1 MLWAAAAHAYDAKE
15 DYWLEPK
22 VAEIAKDQAK
32 QRLEQDPW
40 MEIIGQK
47 MAAVTE
53 ASIRDAFN
61 ACFPD
66 VDEHHIPKAMNG
78 RMRTSLL
85 LAGWLR
91 DGKFNSSDRRNQVKF
106 TNPSPTEEKPEA
118 DYGF

>member
-1 MLWAAAAHAYDAKE
+1 MK
-15 DYWLEPK
+15 PK
-22 VAEIAKDQAK
+22 AAEIAQDQAQ

-40 MEIIGQK
+40 TEIIGQK

-66 VDEHHIPKAMNG
+66 IDEHNISNLMNR
-78 RMRTSLL
+78 RMRKSLL

-91 DGKFNSSDRRNQVKF
+91 DGKFTSGSRRNQVKF
-106 TNPSPTEEKPEA
+106 TNPSPKEGRHEA
-118 DYGF
+118 DYSF